1 MDKLLQL
8 PSGEVLI
15 SNDGATLLSKLH
27 VLHPAAKMLVE
38 CSQSQDVE
46 AGDGTTSVVVL
57 AGALLDACLDLLTKG
72 IHPSAIAGS
81 FYRAGEECVRIL
93 RGRVGKAV
101 RLSERDSLVGAVKTC
116 LSSKVV
122 SQNEDVLAPIAV
134 DSVLTVL
141 GSGGADGRDLDE
153 IEKATNVD
161 LRDIRMVEQLGGTV
175 DDTELVQGLVFDKGA
190 TKTAGGPSQID
201 NAKIALIQ

>member
-1 MDKLLQL
+1 MQL

-15 SNDGATLLSKLH
+15 SNDGATILSKMN

-38 CSQSQDVE
+38 CSQSQDIE

-57 AGALLDACLDLLTKG
+57 AGALLDACGGLLNKG
-72 IHPSAIAGS
+72 IHPAMIASS
-81 FYRAGEECVRIL
+81 FYKASEECTKIL
-93 RGRVGKAV
+93 TGVARGVK
-101 RLSERDSLVGAVKTC
+101 LCERDALVNAVQTC

-122 SQNEDVLAPIAV
+122 SQNSDLLAPIAV
-134 DSVLTVL
+134 DSVLSVL
-141 GSGGADGRDLDE
+141 GDGDVE
-153 IEKATNVD
+153 EATNVD

-175 DDTELVQGLVFDKGA
+175 DDTELVQGLVFDKGS
-190 TKTAGGPSQID
+190 TKTAGGPSQIQ